1 MDQGEIY
8 EEGTPEQIYIMQFAD
23 GENHFLVRK

>member
-8 EEGTPEQIYIMQFAD
+8 EEGTPEQIYTMQFAD
-23 GENHFLVRK
+23 GGQTIFW